1 VAYFSQLK
9 GFRLFR
15 ASADNLDLNER
26 IIAESLIEDE
36 LLLKGGIVGA
46 LPSRC
51 PRHGVS
57 EMSFDCK
64 ETILRGIFLSA
75 ELFST
80 EVSGIRK
87 GRLVLWS
94 GRIRIENEEDAGL
107 TERWR
112 ER

>member
-1 VAYFSQLK
+1 
-9 GFRLFR
+9 
-15 ASADNLDLNER
+15 
-26 IIAESLIEDE
+26 
-36 LLLKGGIVGA
+36 
-46 LPSRC
+46 
-51 PRHGVS
+51 
-57 EMSFDCK
+57 MSFDCK